1 MKAVRRAVAAFTPP
15 SSKTAGRRDGSR
27 RCTLKRAAGVL
38 STADRDG
45 TRLSS
50 ATVSYNGSMR
60 LIAIVLAASLCAAAA
75 PDGDA
80 KQKIKAIKDFSRQG
94 STGIVSISGY
104 LTDQTTEVRLEAVK
118 AIVGIG
124 GISTLDPLV
133 TATRDNDPDIQE
145 RAVDGIVN
153 FYLPGYVA
161 KGWMSS
167 VKHAGA
173 SVAGMFG
180 DQNDQVIDPDTPV
193 RPEITE
199 AVIRLIGGAASDE
212 ARANAARAAGI
223 LRARA
228 AVPALCASLKS
239 KSDGLMFESL
249 IALQKIR
256 DTSSGSAA
264 IFLVRDLN
272 EKLQIAAIDLVGLLR
287 TADAVPDLK
296 RVVEN
301 GNKKPRRAA
310 LSALGQIADPS
321 SLTYFEQYL
330 NDKDD
335 GMRAAAAEGIG
346 RVGVPAD
353 RALVQPMFQ
362 GEKRTSLRLSLAFA
376 LVGLGEVD
384 EATDGPLRYLSSNLT
399 SRSWKGVA
407 SPFLAELARK
417 PQVRAVIHQMLGS
430 LGDKDELMGLAGV
443 LAISG
448 GKDSIGPLEQLSR
461 SSDAEVAK
469 EAIRAIRIINTRI

>member
-1 MKAVRRAVAAFTPP
+1 
-15 SSKTAGRRDGSR
+15 
-27 RCTLKRAAGVL
+27 
-38 STADRDG
+38 
-45 TRLSS
+45 
-50 ATVSYNGSMR
+50 MR

-80 KQKIKAIKDFSRQG
+80 KQKIRAIKDFSRQG
-94 STGIVSISGY
+94 STGITSISGY
-104 LTDQTTEVRLEAVK
+104 LTDENVDVRREAVK
-118 AIVGIG
+118 AIIGIG

-133 TATRDNDPDIQE
+133 VASRDNDADIQE
-145 RAVDGIVN
+145 RAIDGMVN
-153 FYLPGYVA
+153 FYLPGYVQ
-161 KGWMSS
+161 KGLMES
-167 VKHAGA
+167 VRHAG
-173 SVAGMFG
+173 SNVAGMFG
-180 DQNDQVIDPDTPV
+180 EQNDQAIDPDTPV
-193 RPEITE
+193 RPEVIE
-199 AVIRLIGGAASDE
+199 AVVRLVGGAASME
-212 ARANAARAAGI
+212 SRANAARVAGI

-228 AVPALCASLKS
+228 AVPALTAALKS

-256 DTSSGSAA
+256 DASAGSSAL
-264 IFLVRDLN
+264 FLVRDLD

-310 LSALGQIADPS
+310 LAALGQIADRS

-335 GMRAAAAEGIG
+335 GMRASAAEGIG

-353 RALVQPMFQ
+353 RALVQEMFQ
-362 GEKRTSLRLSLAFA
+362 GEKKTSLRLSLAFA
-376 LVGLGEVD
+376 LVGLGDID
-384 EATDGPLRYLSSNLT
+384 EATDGPLRYLSSSLT

-417 PQVRAVIHQMLGS
+417 PQVRQVLHQMLKD
-430 LGDKDELMGLAGV
+430 LGDKDELIGLAGV
-443 LAISG
+443 LAQSG
-448 GKDSIGPLEQLSR
+448 GKDSIAPLEQLSR
-461 SSDAEVAK
+461 HPDPTVGR
-469 EAIRAIRIINTRI
+469 EALRAIRMINART

>member
-1 MKAVRRAVAAFTPP
+1 MVF
-15 SSKTAGRRDGSR
+15 
-27 RCTLKRAAGVL
+27 
-38 STADRDG
+38 
-45 TRLSS
+45 
-50 ATVSYNGSMR
+50 YNGDMR
-60 LIAIVLAASLCAAAA
+60 LIAIVLAAAFCAAAV

-94 STGIVSISGY
+94 STGVPSIAGY
-104 LTDQTTEVRLEAVK
+104 LTDASVDVRREAVK
-118 AIVGIG
+118 TIVGVG

-133 TATRDNDPDIQE
+133 AASHDNDSEMQI
-145 RAVDGIVN
+145 RAVDGMIN
-153 FYLPGYVA
+153 FYLPGYVQ
-161 KGWMSS
+161 KGWMDS
-167 VKHAGA
+167 VRRVGGT
-173 SVAGMFG
+173 VANMFG
-180 DQNDQVIDPDTPV
+180 DQNDQVIDADTPV
-193 RPEITE
+193 RPEVTQ
-199 AVIRLIGGAASDE
+199 AVVRLIGGAASVE

-228 AVPALCASLKS
+228 AVPALTSALRS
-239 KSDGLMFESL
+239 KDDGLMFEAL

-256 DTSSGSAA
+256 DVSSGPSVL
-264 IFLVRDLN
+264 FLVRDLN
-272 EKLQIAAIDLVGLLR
+272 EKLQIAAIDTVGLLR

-321 SLTYFEQYL
+321 SLTYFQQYL
-330 NDKDD
+330 NDKDE

-353 RALVQPMFQ
+353 RARVREMFQ
-362 GEKRTSLRLSLAFA
+362 FERKISLRLSLAFA
-376 LVGLGEVD
+376 LVGLGEID

-407 SPFLAELARK
+407 SPFLVELARK
-417 PQVRAVIHQMLGS
+417 PQVRQVIHQMLSS

-443 LAISG
+443 LAASG
-448 GKDSIGPLEQLSR
+448 GKDSIAPLEQLSR
-461 SSDAEVAK
+461 SSDPAVAK
-469 EAIRAIRIINTRI
+469 EALRAIRLINTRI

>member
-1 MKAVRRAVAAFTPP
+1 
-15 SSKTAGRRDGSR
+15 
-27 RCTLKRAAGVL
+27 
-38 STADRDG
+38 
-45 TRLSS
+45 
-50 ATVSYNGSMR
+50 MR

-80 KQKIKAIKDFSRQG
+80 KQKIRAIKDFSRQG
-94 STGIVSISGY
+94 STGLASISGY
-104 LTDQTTEVRLEAVK
+104 LTDESVDVRREAVK

-133 TATRDNDPDIQE
+133 AASHDNDAEIQE
-145 RAVDGIVN
+145 RAVDGMVN
-153 FYLPGYVA
+153 FYLPGYVQ
-161 KGWMSS
+161 KGWMES

-180 DQNDQVIDPDTPV
+180 DQNDQMIDPDTPV
-193 RPEITE
+193 RAEVIE
-199 AVIRLIGGAASDE
+199 AVVRLIGGAASVE
-212 ARANAARAAGI
+212 ARANAARVAGI

-228 AVPALCASLKS
+228 AVPALSAALRS
-239 KSDGLMFESL
+239 KSDGLIFESL

-256 DTSSGSAA
+256 DASAGSAA
-264 IFLVRDLN
+264 MFLVRDLD

-287 TADAVPDLK
+287 TKDAVPDLK

-310 LSALGQIADPS
+310 LAALGQIADPS
-321 SLTYFEQYL
+321 SLAYFEQYL

-346 RVGVPAD
+346 RVGAPAD
-353 RALVQPMFQ
+353 RTLVQQLFQ
-362 GEKRTSLRLSLAFA
+362 GEKRVSLRLSLAFA
-376 LVGLGEVD
+376 LVGLGDID

-417 PQVRAVIHQMLGS
+417 PQVRTVIHQMLKD

-443 LAISG
+443 LAQSG
-448 GKDSIGPLEQLSR
+448 GKDSIAPLEELSR
-461 SSDAEVAK
+461 NPDPAVGK
-469 EAIRAIRIINTRI
+469 EALRAMRMINART

>member
-1 MKAVRRAVAAFTPP
+1 MVF
-15 SSKTAGRRDGSR
+15 
-27 RCTLKRAAGVL
+27 
-38 STADRDG
+38 
-45 TRLSS
+45 
-50 ATVSYNGSMR
+50 YNGSMR

-80 KQKIKAIKDFSRQG
+80 KQKIRAIKDFSRQG
-94 STGIVSISGY
+94 STGINSISGY
-104 LTDQTTEVRLEAVK
+104 LTDENVDVRREAVK

-133 TATRDNDPDIQE
+133 NASRDNDADIQE
-145 RAVDGIVN
+145 RAVDGMVN
-153 FYLPGYVA
+153 FYLPGYVQ
-161 KGWMSS
+161 KGWMDS
-167 VKHAGA
+167 VKHAGS

-180 DQNDQVIDPDTPV
+180 EQNDQVIDPDTPV
-193 RPEITE
+193 RPEVIE
-199 AVIRLIGGAASDE
+199 AVVRLIGGAASEE
-212 ARANAARAAGI
+212 ARANAARVAGI

-228 AVPALCASLKS
+228 AVPALAAALKS
-239 KSDGLMFESL
+239 KSDGLIFESL

-256 DTSSGSAA
+256 DASAGA
-264 IFLVRDLN
+264 SAMFLVRDLD

-310 LSALGQIADPS
+310 LAALGQIADRS

-330 NDKDD
+330 NDRDD
-335 GMRAAAAEGIG
+335 GMRASAAEGIG
-346 RVGVPAD
+346 RVGVAAD
-353 RALVQPMFQ
+353 RALVQEMFQ
-362 GEKRTSLRLSLAFA
+362 SERKVSLRLSLAFA
-376 LVGLGEVD
+376 LVGLGDVD
-384 EATDGPLRYLSSNLT
+384 EATDGPLRFLSSNLT

-417 PQVRAVIHQMLGS
+417 PEVRTVIYQMLKD

-443 LAISG
+443 LAQSG
-448 GKDSIGPLEQLSR
+448 GKDSIAPLEELSR
-461 SSDAEVAK
+461 NPDPAVGK
-469 EAIRAIRIINTRI
+469 EALRAVRMINSRN

>member
-1 MKAVRRAVAAFTPP
+1 
-15 SSKTAGRRDGSR
+15 
-27 RCTLKRAAGVL
+27 
-38 STADRDG
+38 
-45 TRLSS
+45 
-50 ATVSYNGSMR
+50 MR

-80 KQKIKAIKDFSRQG
+80 KQKIRAIKDFSRQG
-94 STGIVSISGY
+94 STGISPISGY
-104 LTDQTTEVRLEAVK
+104 LTDENVDVRREAVK

-133 TATRDNDPDIQE
+133 NASRDNDADIQE
-145 RAVDGIVN
+145 RAVDGMVN
-153 FYLPGYVA
+153 FYLPGYVQ
-161 KGWMSS
+161 KGWMDS
-167 VKHAGA
+167 VKHAGS

-180 DQNDQVIDPDTPV
+180 EQNDQVIDPDTPV
-193 RPEITE
+193 RPEVIE
-199 AVIRLIGGAASDE
+199 AVVRLIGGAASEE
-212 ARANAARAAGI
+212 ARANAARVAGI

-228 AVPALCASLKS
+228 AVPALAAALKS
-239 KSDGLMFESL
+239 KSDGLIFESL

-256 DTSSGSAA
+256 DASAGA
-264 IFLVRDLN
+264 SAMFLVRDLD

-310 LSALGQIADPS
+310 LAALGQIADRS

-330 NDKDD
+330 NDRDD
-335 GMRAAAAEGIG
+335 GMRASAAEGIG
-346 RVGVPAD
+346 RVGVAAD
-353 RALVQPMFQ
+353 RALVQEMFQ
-362 GEKRTSLRLSLAFA
+362 SERKVSLRLSLAFA
-376 LVGLGEVD
+376 LVGLGDVD
-384 EATDGPLRYLSSNLT
+384 EATDGPLRFLSSNLT

-417 PQVRAVIHQMLGS
+417 PEVRTVIYQMLKD

-443 LAISG
+443 LAQSG
-448 GKDSIGPLEQLSR
+448 GKDSIAPLDELSR
-461 SSDAEVAK
+461 NPDPAVGK
-469 EAIRAIRIINTRI
+469 EALRAIRMINSRN

>member
-1 MKAVRRAVAAFTPP
+1 
-15 SSKTAGRRDGSR
+15 
-27 RCTLKRAAGVL
+27 
-38 STADRDG
+38 
-45 TRLSS
+45 
-50 ATVSYNGSMR
+50 MR

-80 KQKIKAIKDFSRQG
+80 KQKIRAIKDFSRQG
-94 STGIVSISGY
+94 STGLASISGY
-104 LTDQTTEVRLEAVK
+104 LTDESVDVRREAVK

-133 TATRDNDPDIQE
+133 AASHDNDAEIQE
-145 RAVDGIVN
+145 RAVDGMVN
-153 FYLPGYVA
+153 FYLPGYVQ
-161 KGWMSS
+161 KGWMES

-193 RPEITE
+193 RAEVIE
-199 AVIRLIGGAASDE
+199 AVVRLIGGAASVE
-212 ARANAARAAGI
+212 ARANAARVAGI

-228 AVPALCASLKS
+228 AVPALSAALRS
-239 KSDGLMFESL
+239 KSDGLIFESL

-256 DTSSGSAA
+256 DASAGSAA
-264 IFLVRDLN
+264 MFLVRDLD

-287 TADAVPDLK
+287 TKDAVPDLK

-310 LSALGQIADPS
+310 LAALGQIADPS
-321 SLTYFEQYL
+321 SLAYFEQYL

-346 RVGVPAD
+346 RVGAPAD
-353 RALVQPMFQ
+353 RTLVQQLFQ
-362 GEKRTSLRLSLAFA
+362 GEKRVSLRLSLAFA
-376 LVGLGEVD
+376 LVGLGDID

-417 PQVRAVIHQMLGS
+417 PQVRTVIHQMLKD

-443 LAISG
+443 LAQSG
-448 GKDSIGPLEQLSR
+448 GKDSIAPLEELSR
-461 SSDAEVAK
+461 NPDPAVGK
-469 EAIRAIRIINTRI
+469 EALRAMRMINART

>member
-1 MKAVRRAVAAFTPP
+1 MVF
-15 SSKTAGRRDGSR
+15 
-27 RCTLKRAAGVL
+27 
-38 STADRDG
+38 
-45 TRLSS
+45 
-50 ATVSYNGSMR
+50 YNGSMR

-80 KQKIKAIKDFSRQG
+80 KQKIRAIKDFSRQG
-94 STGIVSISGY
+94 STGISSISGY
-104 LTDQTTEVRLEAVK
+104 LTDENVDVRREAVK

-133 TATRDNDPDIQE
+133 NASRDNDADIQE
-145 RAVDGIVN
+145 RAVDGMVN
-153 FYLPGYVA
+153 FYLPGYVQ
-161 KGWMSS
+161 KGWMDS
-167 VKHAGA
+167 VKHAGS

-180 DQNDQVIDPDTPV
+180 EQNDQVIDPDTPV
-193 RPEITE
+193 RPEVIE
-199 AVIRLIGGAASDE
+199 AVVRLIGGAASEE
-212 ARANAARAAGI
+212 ARANAARVAGI

-228 AVPALCASLKS
+228 AVPALAAALKS
-239 KSDGLMFESL
+239 KSDGLIFESL

-256 DTSSGSAA
+256 DASAGA
-264 IFLVRDLN
+264 SAMFLVRDLD

-310 LSALGQIADPS
+310 LAALGQIADRS

-330 NDKDD
+330 NDRDD
-335 GMRAAAAEGIG
+335 GMRASAAEGIG
-346 RVGVPAD
+346 RVGVAAD
-353 RALVQPMFQ
+353 RALVQEMFQ
-362 GEKRTSLRLSLAFA
+362 SERKVSLRLSLAFA
-376 LVGLGEVD
+376 LVGLGDVD
-384 EATDGPLRYLSSNLT
+384 EATDGPLRFLSSNLT

-417 PQVRAVIHQMLGS
+417 PEVRTVIYQMLKD

-443 LAISG
+443 LAQSG
-448 GKDSIGPLEQLSR
+448 GKDSIAPLEELSR
-461 SSDAEVAK
+461 NPDPAVGK
-469 EAIRAIRIINTRI
+469 EALRAVRMINSRN

>member
-1 MKAVRRAVAAFTPP
+1 MVF
-15 SSKTAGRRDGSR
+15 
-27 RCTLKRAAGVL
+27 
-38 STADRDG
+38 
-45 TRLSS
+45 
-50 ATVSYNGSMR
+50 YNGSMR

-80 KQKIKAIKDFSRQG
+80 KQKIRAIKDFSRQG
-94 STGIVSISGY
+94 STGISSISGY
-104 LTDQTTEVRLEAVK
+104 LTDENVDVRREAVK

-133 TATRDNDPDIQE
+133 NASRDNDADIQE
-145 RAVDGIVN
+145 RAVDGMVN
-153 FYLPGYVA
+153 FYLPGYVQ
-161 KGWMSS
+161 KGWMDS
-167 VKHAGA
+167 VKHAGS

-180 DQNDQVIDPDTPV
+180 EQNDQVIDPDTPV
-193 RPEITE
+193 RPEVIE
-199 AVIRLIGGAASDE
+199 AVVRLIGGAASEE
-212 ARANAARAAGI
+212 ARANAARVAGI

-228 AVPALCASLKS
+228 AVPALAAALKS
-239 KSDGLMFESL
+239 KSDGLIFESL

-256 DTSSGSAA
+256 DASAGA
-264 IFLVRDLN
+264 SAMFLVRDLD

-310 LSALGQIADPS
+310 LAALGQIADRS

-330 NDKDD
+330 NDRDD
-335 GMRAAAAEGIG
+335 GMRASAAEGIG
-346 RVGVPAD
+346 RVGVAAD
-353 RALVQPMFQ
+353 RALVQEMFQ
-362 GEKRTSLRLSLAFA
+362 SERKVSLRLSLAFA
-376 LVGLGEVD
+376 LVGLGDVD
-384 EATDGPLRYLSSNLT
+384 EATDGPLRFLSSNLT

-417 PQVRAVIHQMLGS
+417 PEVRTVIYQMLKD

-443 LAISG
+443 LAQSG
-448 GKDSIGPLEQLSR
+448 GKDSIAPLEELSR
-461 SSDAEVAK
+461 NPDPAVGK
-469 EAIRAIRIINTRI
+469 EALRAIRMINSRN

>member
-1 MKAVRRAVAAFTPP
+1 
-15 SSKTAGRRDGSR
+15 
-27 RCTLKRAAGVL
+27 
-38 STADRDG
+38 
-45 TRLSS
+45 
-50 ATVSYNGSMR
+50 MR

-80 KQKIKAIKDFSRQG
+80 KQKIRAIKDFSRQG
-94 STGIVSISGY
+94 STGISSISGY
-104 LTDQTTEVRLEAVK
+104 LTDENVDVRREAVK

-133 TATRDNDPDIQE
+133 NASRDNDADIQE
-145 RAVDGIVN
+145 RAVDGMVN
-153 FYLPGYVA
+153 FYLPGYVQ
-161 KGWMSS
+161 KGWMDS
-167 VKHAGA
+167 VKHAGS

-180 DQNDQVIDPDTPV
+180 EQNDQVIDPDTPV
-193 RPEITE
+193 RPEVIE
-199 AVIRLIGGAASDE
+199 AVVRLIGGAASEE
-212 ARANAARAAGI
+212 ARANAARVAGI

-228 AVPALCASLKS
+228 AVPALAAALKS
-239 KSDGLMFESL
+239 KSDGLIFESL

-256 DTSSGSAA
+256 DASAGA
-264 IFLVRDLN
+264 SAMFLVRDLD

-310 LSALGQIADPS
+310 LAALGQIADRS

-330 NDKDD
+330 NDRDD
-335 GMRAAAAEGIG
+335 GMRASAAEGIG
-346 RVGVPAD
+346 RVGVAAD
-353 RALVQPMFQ
+353 RALVQEMFQ
-362 GEKRTSLRLSLAFA
+362 SERKVSLRLSLAFA
-376 LVGLGEVD
+376 LVGLGDVD
-384 EATDGPLRYLSSNLT
+384 EATDGPLRFLSSNLT

-417 PQVRAVIHQMLGS
+417 PEVRTVIYQMLKD

-443 LAISG
+443 LAQSG
-448 GKDSIGPLEQLSR
+448 GKDSIAPLDELSR
-461 SSDAEVAK
+461 NPDPAVGK
-469 EAIRAIRIINTRI
+469 EALRAIRMINSRN

>member
-1 MKAVRRAVAAFTPP
+1 MVF
-15 SSKTAGRRDGSR
+15 
-27 RCTLKRAAGVL
+27 
-38 STADRDG
+38 
-45 TRLSS
+45 
-50 ATVSYNGSMR
+50 YNGSMR

-80 KQKIKAIKDFSRQG
+80 KQKIRAIKDFSRQG
-94 STGIVSISGY
+94 STGINSISGY
-104 LTDQTTEVRLEAVK
+104 LTDENVDVRREAVK

-133 TATRDNDPDIQE
+133 NASRDNDADIQE
-145 RAVDGIVN
+145 RAVDGMVN
-153 FYLPGYVA
+153 FYLPGYVQ
-161 KGWMSS
+161 KGWMDS
-167 VKHAGA
+167 VKHAGS

-180 DQNDQVIDPDTPV
+180 EQNDQVIDPDTPV
-193 RPEITE
+193 RPEVIE
-199 AVIRLIGGAASDE
+199 AVVRLIGGAASEE
-212 ARANAARAAGI
+212 ARANAARVAGI

-228 AVPALCASLKS
+228 AVPALAAALKS
-239 KSDGLMFESL
+239 KSDGLIFESL

-256 DTSSGSAA
+256 DASAGA
-264 IFLVRDLN
+264 SAMFLVRDLD

-310 LSALGQIADPS
+310 LAALGQIADRS

-330 NDKDD
+330 NDRDD
-335 GMRAAAAEGIG
+335 GMRASAAEGIG
-346 RVGVPAD
+346 RVGVAAD
-353 RALVQPMFQ
+353 RALVQEMFQ
-362 GEKRTSLRLSLAFA
+362 SERKVSLRLSLAFA
-376 LVGLGEVD
+376 LVGLGDVD
-384 EATDGPLRYLSSNLT
+384 EATDGPLRFLSSNLT

-417 PQVRAVIHQMLGS
+417 PEVRTVIYQMLKD

-443 LAISG
+443 LAQSG
-448 GKDSIGPLEQLSR
+448 GKDSIAPLEELTR
-461 SSDAEVAK
+461 NPDPAVGK
-469 EAIRAIRIINTRI
+469 EALRAVRMINSRN

>member
-1 MKAVRRAVAAFTPP
+1 MVF
-15 SSKTAGRRDGSR
+15 
-27 RCTLKRAAGVL
+27 
-38 STADRDG
+38 
-45 TRLSS
+45 
-50 ATVSYNGSMR
+50 YNGSMR

-80 KQKIKAIKDFSRQG
+80 KQKIRAIKDFSRQG
-94 STGIVSISGY
+94 STGISSISGY
-104 LTDQTTEVRLEAVK
+104 LTDENVDVRREAVK

-133 TATRDNDPDIQE
+133 NASRDNDADIQE
-145 RAVDGIVN
+145 RAVDGMVN
-153 FYLPGYVA
+153 FYLPGYVQ
-161 KGWMSS
+161 KGWMDS
-167 VKHAGA
+167 VKHAGS

-180 DQNDQVIDPDTPV
+180 EQNDQVIDPDTPV
-193 RPEITE
+193 RPEVIE
-199 AVIRLIGGAASDE
+199 AVVRLIGGAASEE
-212 ARANAARAAGI
+212 ARANAARVAGI

-228 AVPALCASLKS
+228 AVPALAAALKS
-239 KSDGLMFESL
+239 KSDGLIFESL

-256 DTSSGSAA
+256 DASAGA
-264 IFLVRDLN
+264 SAMFLVRDLD

-310 LSALGQIADPS
+310 LAALGQIADRS

-330 NDKDD
+330 NDRDD
-335 GMRAAAAEGIG
+335 GMRASAAEGIG
-346 RVGVPAD
+346 RVGVAAD
-353 RALVQPMFQ
+353 RALVQEMFQ
-362 GEKRTSLRLSLAFA
+362 SERKVSLRLSLAFA
-376 LVGLGEVD
+376 LVGLGDVD
-384 EATDGPLRYLSSNLT
+384 EATDGPLRFLSSNLT

-417 PQVRAVIHQMLGS
+417 PQVRTVIYQMLKD

-443 LAISG
+443 LAQSG
-448 GKDSIGPLEQLSR
+448 GKDSIAPLEELSR
-461 SSDAEVAK
+461 NPDPAVGK
-469 EAIRAIRIINTRI
+469 EALRAVRMINSRN

>member
-1 MKAVRRAVAAFTPP
+1 MVF
-15 SSKTAGRRDGSR
+15 
-27 RCTLKRAAGVL
+27 
-38 STADRDG
+38 
-45 TRLSS
+45 
-50 ATVSYNGSMR
+50 YNGSMR

-80 KQKIKAIKDFSRQG
+80 KQKIRAIKDFSRQG
-94 STGIVSISGY
+94 STGINSISGY
-104 LTDQTTEVRLEAVK
+104 LTDENVDVRREAVK

-133 TATRDNDPDIQE
+133 NASRDNDADIQE
-145 RAVDGIVN
+145 RAVDGMVN
-153 FYLPGYVA
+153 FYLPGYVQ
-161 KGWMSS
+161 KGWMDS
-167 VKHAGA
+167 VKHAGS

-180 DQNDQVIDPDTPV
+180 EQNDQVIDPDTPV
-193 RPEITE
+193 RPEVIE
-199 AVIRLIGGAASDE
+199 AVVRLIGGAASEE
-212 ARANAARAAGI
+212 ARANAARVAGI

-228 AVPALCASLKS
+228 AVPALAAALKS
-239 KSDGLMFESL
+239 KSDGLIFESL

-256 DTSSGSAA
+256 DASAGA
-264 IFLVRDLN
+264 SAMFLVRDLD

-310 LSALGQIADPS
+310 LAALGQIADRS

-330 NDKDD
+330 NDRDD
-335 GMRAAAAEGIG
+335 GMRASAAEGIG
-346 RVGVPAD
+346 RVGVAAD
-353 RALVQPMFQ
+353 RALVQEMFQ
-362 GEKRTSLRLSLAFA
+362 SERKVSLRLSLAFA
-376 LVGLGEVD
+376 LVGLGDVD
-384 EATDGPLRYLSSNLT
+384 EATDGPLRFLSSNLT

-417 PQVRAVIHQMLGS
+417 PQVRTVIYQMLKD

-443 LAISG
+443 LAQSG
-448 GKDSIGPLEQLSR
+448 GKDSIAPLEELSR
-461 SSDAEVAK
+461 NPDPAVGK
-469 EAIRAIRIINTRI
+469 EALRAIRMINSRN